1 MGRRRGFLIALGL
14 GSTVLAALLGA
25 GWWYT
30 FIEGAP
36 QLDAAAIPASRD
48 LHVRI
53 ESVHSAAM
61 GGRRS
66 YGLILPPGY
75 DRDKDRR
82 YPVIV
87 LLHGGHDDGR
97 AFFDKYAIT
106 ATLDQ
111 LYRSGT
117 LAPSIIVTPDG
128 NDARGSSPLFD
139 PDYFDGPNGRVGS
152 LIGVELVTE
161 LKRRYRVRPEPG
173 QWALG
178 GFSSGGWGALNIGL
192 RHTDAF
198 HTLFSHD
205 GYFVD
210 ASGPANSPEQFVG
223 TLPKQDLQ
231 PLRIY
236 LDVGSGDPTFL
247 RSTRQFH
254 VTLDRLG
261 VRNTLHVFPGGHGLS
276 GADVGWNYI
285 RKHLRDSLTFVGRSF
300 SANDGKASPE
310 GRT

>member
-1 MGRRRGFLIALGL
+1 MGRRRRILIAMGVAA
-14 GSTVLAALLGA
+14 TVLAGLVGA

-36 QLDAAAIPASRD
+36 QLDAAAIPLSTD
-48 LHVRI
+48 LQFRI
-53 ESVHSAAM
+53 DSFHSAAM
-61 GGRRS
+61 GGSRS
-66 YGLILPPGY
+66 YDVILPPGY
-75 DRDKDRR
+75 RLEPERR

-87 LLHGGHDDGR
+87 LLHGGHDDSR

-111 LYRSGT
+111 LYRSRQ
-117 LAPSIIVTPDG
+117 LAPSLIVTPDG
-128 NDARGSSPLFD
+128 NDTLGSSPLFD
-139 PDYFDGPNGRVGS
+139 PDDFDGPNGRVGS
-152 LIGVELVTE
+152 LIGVDLVAE

-192 RHTDAF
+192 RHTGAF

-210 ASGPANSPEQFVG
+210 ASGPANSPEQFIG
-223 TLPKQDLQ
+223 RLPKADLV

-236 LDVGSGDPTFL
+236 LAVGSGDPTFL
-247 RSTRQFH
+247 RSSRQFH
-254 VTLDRLG
+254 ATLNRLG
-261 VRNTLHVFPGGHGLS
+261 IATTLHVFPGGHGLG

-285 RKHLRDSLTFVGRSF
+285 RKHLRDSLASVGRSF
-300 SANDGKASPE
+300 AANGGKASPG